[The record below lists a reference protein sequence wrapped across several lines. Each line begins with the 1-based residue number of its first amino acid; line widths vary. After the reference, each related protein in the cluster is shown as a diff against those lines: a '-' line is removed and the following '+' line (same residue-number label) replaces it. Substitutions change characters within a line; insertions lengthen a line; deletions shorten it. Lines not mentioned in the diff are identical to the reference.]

1 MSRAGGAA
9 WRVGDLTLSR
19 AQGNLL
25 TELHHRRQQFP
36 LHCCW
41 LVDTTAGRF
50 ALLIPTGDGLERRNA
65 INSRTLTDL
74 HEKGLI
80 EYGTDHPVPPYRFAK
95 PGDQTTGQACTVA
108 LTDAGFQFV
117 SAGKAQT

>member
-1 MSRAGGAA
+1 MSPGAQWRA
-9 WRVGDLTLSR
+9 GDLTVSR

-25 TELHHRRQQFP
+25 TELQHRLRQFP

-50 ALLIPTGDGLERRNA
+50 ALLVPTGDGLERRYA

-74 HEKGLI
+74 HEHKLI
-80 EYGTDHPVPPYRFAK
+80 EYGADHPVPPYRFAK
-95 PGDQTTGQACTVA
+95 PGDQTTGQACSIT
-108 LTDAGFQFV
+108 LTKAGRDFC